1 MQPKKRSKQDIGEWG
16 ERVAGAYLAARG
28 VEIVARNVRTPYGE
42 IDLIGRCGGELVFVE
57 VKTRTNT
64 RLGLPE
70 TSITEQK
77 SAHLVDAAEY
87 YLQTHPED
95 EVTWR
100 IDLIAI
106 VGRPGQRQPQIE
118 WFENVVA

>member
-1 MQPKKRSKQDIGEWG
+1 MMRTKQDIGEWG

-42 IDLIGRCGGELVFVE
+42 IDLIGRYRGELVFVE

-70 TSITEQK
+70 TSITDQK
-77 SAHLVDAAEY
+77 SAHLVDAAEH

-106 VGRPGQRQPQIE
+106 VGRPGRSQPQIE
-118 WFENVVA
+118 WFENVVT